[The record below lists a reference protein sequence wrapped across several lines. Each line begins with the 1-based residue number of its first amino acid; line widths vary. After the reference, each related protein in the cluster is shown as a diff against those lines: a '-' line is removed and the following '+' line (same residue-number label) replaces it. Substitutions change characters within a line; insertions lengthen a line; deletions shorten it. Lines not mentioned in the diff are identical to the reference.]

1 MKPTILT
8 EVQAFLREHGMP
20 ACQLADMAGVPRPV
34 LTRLLSGARKDVKS
48 CTADALRLA
57 MRNYEIAHLSY
68 RQPNSEV

>member
-8 EVQAFLREHGMP
+8 EVQAFLKKHGIP
-20 ACQLADMAGVPRPV
+20 ASLLADTAGVPRPV

-57 MRNYEIAHLSY
+57 MRNYEAY
-68 RQPNSEV
+68 RQSDSEV